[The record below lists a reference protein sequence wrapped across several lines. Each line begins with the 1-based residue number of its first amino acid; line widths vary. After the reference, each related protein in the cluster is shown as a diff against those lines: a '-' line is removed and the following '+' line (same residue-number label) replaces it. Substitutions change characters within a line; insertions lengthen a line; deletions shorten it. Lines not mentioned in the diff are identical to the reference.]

1 MTLAPRHQGQPGSI
15 WVSWLYSR
23 IGVFGSVDHVDMERR
38 EKKSGLR
45 QHMALLG
52 KQPLV
57 KEESLYLGFSLD
69 WKFYYYCRG

>member
-1 MTLAPRHQGQPGSI
+1 
-15 WVSWLYSR
+15 
-23 IGVFGSVDHVDMERR
+23 
-38 EKKSGLR
+38 
-45 QHMALLG
+45 MALLE